1 MEVIIERANRDDLD
15 QVLALLKEAGL
26 PTEGVK
32 EHFENFLVAREEEK
46 IVGCVGLEDYG
57 PSALFRSLAI
67 APAYRNRGLGTQLTE
82 AILKEARRRGIKK
95 VFLLTET
102 AEEYFPRF
110 GFRAITWDEADPAVK
125 QSVQFKTCC
134 SEKDVC
140 MRLDLS

>member
-1 MEVIIERANRDDLD
+1 MGVSIEQAKGDDLD

-26 PTEGVK
+26 PTEGVR
-32 EHFENFLVAREEEK
+32 EHFDNFLVARDGERV
-46 IVGCVGLEDYG
+46 VGCVGLEDYS
-57 PSALFRSLAI
+57 PSALLRSLAI
-67 APAYRNRGLGTQLTE
+67 VPAYRSRGLGKMLTE

-110 GFRAITWDEADPAVK
+110 GFRAITRDEADPAVK
-125 QSVQFKTCC
+125 QSVQFKTGC

-140 MRLDLS
+140 MRLDLP